1 MPNIGP
7 IELGIVLLIVL
18 LIVGSARLPAV
29 AKSLG
34 SELREFKDALTG
46 ERHRDGDDQQRKGP
60 VAPNRTDHHS

>member
-7 IELGIVLLIVL
+7 LELGIVLLIVL
-18 LIVGSARLPAV
+18 LIVGTARLPAV

-46 ERHRDGDDQQRKGP
+46 KRHGDGDDQQLEGP
-60 VAPNRTDHHS
+60 VARNRTDHGS